1 MDVRAYIVQSKIL
14 AYSQVVSKWRFG
26 WRYHSI
32 KLWCNRIEKVVGKYV
47 GEIGT
52 RVANLTHFYI
62 NILGNGLYL
71 LQEIFSYLRLTDDD
85 VAESGGKELE
95 SSRNDT

>member
-1 MDVRAYIVQSKIL
+1 MSEHTL
-14 AYSQVVSKWRFG
+14 YSPKFWHTVKLSPSEDLDA
-26 WRYHSI
+26 RYHSI